1 MSLDNCARLIAQ
13 GMAMVYSLVM
23 SLKDGLA
30 ATITERIRKRE
41 AEADAIAN
49 AAHEVRIC
57 CATPC

>member
-1 MSLDNCARLIAQ
+1 
-13 GMAMVYSLVM
+13 MAMVYSLVM

-30 ATITERIRKRE
+30 ATIAERIRKRE